1 MSVARCCCGG
11 TCRSIYNCIQAGA
24 VTPGVQSFT
33 TVQGVTERVVDLALN
48 YWKLGGV
55 VLNMGGVTVTENSV
69 QTTSSNTCCLTI
81 TYDVSVTLPYTA
93 NLTRLPTPLALDCRC
108 LEDGVQT
115 DLPSFTGIMSWRGLI
130 EYSCGLGPGGIG
142 YAETVGWEN
151 QAVPSYDALPDV
163 VDCEPPKIT
172 RPPATFFFGLRDLQ
186 ETGPGFLSAGSCGN
200 LTNAYFDF
208 PLRICAPFCDSNFSA
223 TACVCAN
230 ANNDVD
236 AEINIRLGFS

>member
-33 TVQGVTERVVDLALN
+33 TVQGVTERVIDLGLN

-69 QTTSSNTCCLTI
+69 QTTSSGTCCLAI

-93 NLTRLPTPLALDCRC
+93 NLTRFGALSTECRC
-108 LEDGVQT
+108 LENGVQT

-151 QAVPSYDALPDV
+151 QAWPSYDALPDV
-163 VDCEPPKIT
+163 VDCQSPKIT
-172 RPPATFFFGLRDLQ
+172 RPPATFTFFLRDLQ
-186 ETGPGFLSAGSCGN
+186 ETGTGFLSAGSCGN
-200 LTNAYFDF
+200 LNNAYFDF
-208 PLRICAPFCDSNFSA
+208 PLVIRAPFCDGAGSA
-223 TACVCAN
+223 SACECAN